1 MKPLLILLSV
11 FSVFFLMIKIFRGN
25 FNFSLSA
32 RAAMSAML
40 IFTAVGHFIFI
51 KGMSMMLP
59 DFIPFKTEIVYLT
72 GILEILAAIGIL
84 VPEIRI
90 TTGWLLIIFF
100 ILILPSNIY
109 AAINHI
115 DYQKATFNGNGIS
128 YLWFRIPLQIFFIV
142 WVYLSAIKF

>member
-1 MKPLLILLSV
+1 MKPLLILLSA
-11 FSVFFLMIKIFRGN
+11 FSVSFLMIKIFRGN

-72 GILEILAAIGIL
+72 GIFEILAAIGIL